1 MFSKELVEAVVQDL
15 EKYAQASEISTL
27 ESLAK
32 IAVYQD
38 SVQRKSAGKAAGKTT
53 DSQRENLNERL
64 AASVALG
71 K

>member
-15 EKYAQASEISTL
+15 EKYAQTSELSTL

-38 SVQRKSAGKAAGKTT
+38 SVKRKSAEKASGKTT
-53 DSQRENLNERL
+53 DSQHTDLYEQL